1 MCLINAAQV
10 DLMKN
15 QKLKLCALITTSLM
29 GLLSE
34 SCGQED
40 DVVSLEGSWVSTC
53 HSESDGDGAVGY
65 FTGDLIFSGNSLS
78 WSKTEFSG
86 SLCEAPKMT
95 AILSAGYS
103 VSSKAKKDDVHILD
117 LSITKLEVTVHS
129 SDLVTALNSDL
140 ICGDGFFEAETLK
153 VVTSSDCSGFFTF
166 TQGTVRYDIFSETD
180 TGLQFGETD
189 EINNGTSADKR
200 PTGLTSWFFVR
211 K

>member
-1 MCLINAAQV
+1 MR
-10 DLMKN
+10 N
-15 QKLKLCALITTSLM
+15 QKLKLCALMTTSLM

-40 DVVSLEGSWVSTC
+40 DVVNLEGTWVSTC

-65 FTGDLIFSGNSLS
+65 FTGDLIFSGSSLS
-78 WSKTEFSG
+78 WGKTEFSG

-129 SDLVTALNSDL
+129 ADLVTALNSDL
-140 ICGDGFFEAETLK
+140 ICGDGFFEAEALK
-153 VVTSSDCSGFFTF
+153 VVTPSDCSGFFTF

-180 TGLQFGETD
+180 AGLQFGETD
-189 EINNGTSADKR
+189 EINNGTSAEKR
-200 PTGLTSWFFVR
+200 PVNLTSWFFVR